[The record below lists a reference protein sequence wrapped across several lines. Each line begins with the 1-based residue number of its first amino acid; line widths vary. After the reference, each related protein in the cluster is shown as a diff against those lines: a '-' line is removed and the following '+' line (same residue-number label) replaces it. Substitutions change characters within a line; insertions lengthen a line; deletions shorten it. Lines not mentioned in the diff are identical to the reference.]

1 MRLTRSI
8 KMLRGPIDA
17 SALAGTL
24 FLLWTATLM
33 HSSLVLPPGLRLQ
46 LPEAKGLWGE
56 VIPEMSLAVDAR
68 HRILFEHQLVA
79 ETNLAPLLR
88 ARARQYGTNASLLL
102 MADRGVTT
110 EVLLRL
116 GNLAR
121 EAGVAEVVIA
131 SSPTLATEVGEG
143 P

>member
-1 MRLTRSI
+1 MRLNRSI
-8 KMLRGPIDA
+8 KMLRGPMDA

-46 LPEAKGLWGE
+46 LPEARGLWGE
-56 VIPEMSLAVDAR
+56 IIPEMTLAVDAGQR
-68 HRILFEHQLVA
+68 LLFEHQLVV
-79 ETNLAPLLR
+79 ETNLPALLR
-88 ARARQYGTNASLLL
+88 ERVEQHGTNASLLL
-102 MADRGVTT
+102 MADRSVST

-121 EAGVAEVVIA
+121 EAGVSEVVIA
-131 SSPTLATEVGEG
+131 SSPHPKDAGGGT

>member
-1 MRLTRSI
+1 MRLNRSI
-8 KMLRGPIDA
+8 KMLRGPMDA

-46 LPEAKGLWGE
+46 LPEARGLWGE
-56 VIPEMSLAVDAR
+56 VIPEMTLAVDGSQ
-68 HRILFEHQLVA
+68 RILFEHQLVV
-79 ETNLAPLLR
+79 ETNLPALLR
-88 ARARQYGTNASLLL
+88 ERALQHGSNATLLL
-102 MADRGVTT
+102 MADRGVSV

-121 EAGVAEVVIA
+121 EAGVAEVVVA
-131 SSPTLATEVGEG
+131 SSPRPAEATGG
-143 P
+143 AR